1 METSEYE
8 NRYGD
13 LVQRSHAINPH
24 RQIDSG
30 YCKPLTRTSTVL
42 LRGLRH
48 AALRR
53 SRGDLPCRK
62 AIGSRPNA
70 ARLDANPLPEVAPL
84 IQKGALRMSLPH
96 QAAGAWHNWT
106 SQADGSY
113 GRLASALAP

>member
-1 METSEYE
+1 MSGYE
-8 NRYGD
+8 NRYGG
-13 LVQRSHAINPH
+13 LAQRFHAINP
-24 RQIDSG
+24 RLQIDSG
-30 YCKPLTRTSTVL
+30 CYRQLTRTSTAL
-42 LRGLRH
+42 LRALRR

-53 SRGDLPCRK
+53 SRGDLLCRK
-62 AIGSRPNA
+62 AIDSKLNA
-70 ARLDANPLPEVAPL
+70 VRLGADPLPEVAPL